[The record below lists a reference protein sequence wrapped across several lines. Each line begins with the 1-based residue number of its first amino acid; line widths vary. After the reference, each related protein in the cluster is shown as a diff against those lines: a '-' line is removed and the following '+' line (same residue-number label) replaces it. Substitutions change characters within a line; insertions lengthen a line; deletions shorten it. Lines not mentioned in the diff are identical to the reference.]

1 MNITLMLIIALVIFA
16 LIGLSVL
23 FKRRDQHAARSLSE
37 SATQRVADSMY
48 EPARYFNQQSKNP
61 QIVNPQKTDEEKE

>member
-1 MNITLMLIIALVIFA
+1 MNITLILIIALVIFA

-37 SATQRVADSMY
+37 SATQRVADSTY
-48 EPARYFNQQSKNP
+48 EPARYFNQQSKNS
-61 QIVNPQKTDEEKE
+61 QIVNPQKTDDEKE